1 MAAQPNSHHRHS
13 IGPHPDLP
21 TITEDLLE
29 SESEEDSITDNNILI
44 DDNQSDS
51 GSKVSYANSYAFTL
65 DGVGFDEENSLISG
79 ICNGS
84 VVNNNN
90 ERQHLTPPQNNRG
103 GGSHGDKRLESHR
116 HDDDVEKK
124 ELEHREACRK
134 LGIPWS
140 RTHSDSDLGSDNN
153 DGGGVSAAAK
163 KKVKWPW
170 PDMGGK
176 VSPTSPP
183 TLDTLDEHMRNY
195 ALSNTSGAKKRRKI
209 NTRWNVKNG
218 SALIATIVLIA
229 LCLIGI
235 MVTALTS
242 NSDEDSIEA
251 EVVVMKGHPRPK
263 VSAATQNVHGTV
275 SAETSIHKTKA
286 AKEDDVAAKRLDHDD
301 EEEDCITDVC
311 NVELSHTCLLNYKVN
326 TPTTATDVN
335 TITFELV
342 CEGEAWIGIGFSND
356 GQMVGSEAVLGVPGG
371 VPQKYVLGGKD
382 NSSVMPVAVEKQTL
396 MDASIQYWTKRGLT
410 VMTFTKIMK
419 EEGEVEIRSGENT
432 FLYAQGMGVDL
443 GYHATGESFTLTLP
457 DIVETEE
464 QAVEVATATIEEP
477 IVEDTAP
484 PEEIGSEEATTDDG
498 LDSSCID
505 QQGKFKNRNNKNRSC
520 DWMSKSGDTLH
531 SNLQDRECGIQ
542 SLGTQPSELGLK
554 CRYTC
559 RAYNGCLLK
568 DAQDVASEVDMVQ
581 PPPID
586 EAIDVDD
593 AGGVAAPCTIDVC
606 NLELSHTCLLK
617 YKVNHPTLV
626 TPVNTITLE
635 LVCEGEAWIGIGF
648 SNDGQMIGSEA
659 VLGVP
664 GSVPQK
670 YVLGGKDNSSVMPM
684 AAHKQTLTDASV
696 EYESGL
702 TILKFTKTMKEEG
715 EVEIRS
721 GENTFLYAQGMGVD
735 LGYHATGES
744 FTLSLPGVEEEAPAA
759 DTSIEIPLAGDTFID
774 ASKGLLRY
782 CSWLDIRHWSQ
793 RQIRRDAN
801 CNNELTQASCPTSC
815 SAYIFIDEA
824 PGKSQDTKTIIDN
837 SQDIELMRAP
847 HVPLPRDDCFDT
859 DGYFLDSNS
868 TVRQCDWLNTNLD
881 PLDET
886 RKIYNCGYLKE
897 PTDLGRMCKLSC
909 GMCDW

>member
-29 SESEEDSITDNNILI
+29 SESEDDSSITDDDNIII

-65 DGVGFDEENSLISG
+65 DGVGFDEENSIISG

-90 ERQHLTPPQNNRG
+90 EQQHLTPPQNNRG
-103 GGSHGDKRLESHR
+103 GGSHDGRRLESRHR
-116 HDDDVEKK
+116 HDDDDVEKK
-124 ELEHREACRK
+124 VLEHREACRK

-140 RTHSDSDLGSDNN
+140 SAHSDSDLGSDNN
-153 DGGGVSAAAK
+153 DGGVNAAAAAAVK

-176 VSPTSPP
+176 VSPTPP

-195 ALSNTSGAKKRRKI
+195 ALSNTSGAKKRRK
-209 NTRWNVKNG
+209 NNNSRWNVKNG

-229 LCLIGI
+229 ICLIGI

-242 NSDEDSIEA
+242 NGDKDSIKA

-263 VSAATQNVHGTV
+263 VSAATHNVHGTV

-286 AKEDDVAAKRLDHDD
+286 AKEDAVTAKRLDDD
-301 EEEDCITDVC
+301 DNEEKDCTIDVC
-311 NVELSHTCLLNYKVN
+311 NLKLSHTCLLNYKVN

-356 GQMVGSEAVLGVPGG
+356 GQMIGSEAVLGMPGG

-382 NSSVMPVAVEKQTL
+382 NSSVMPMAAHKQTL
-396 MDASIQYWTKRGLT
+396 MGASIQYWTRRGLT

-432 FLYAQGMGVDL
+432 FLYAQGMDVDL

-464 QAVEVATATIEEP
+464 QQAANATIEEP
-477 IVEDTAP
+477 IVEDTP
-484 PEEIGSEEATTDDG
+484 PEEIGSDEATTTDDG

-531 SNLQDRECGIQ
+531 SSIQDRECGIQ

-568 DAQDVASEVDMVQ
+568 DAQDVVASEVDMVQ

-586 EAIDVDD
+586 EAIDVDV
-593 AGGVAAPCTIDVC
+593 AAEVAAPCTIDVC

-617 YKVNHPTLV
+617 YKVNNPTLV
-626 TPVNTITLE
+626 TPVNTITFE

-648 SNDGQMIGSEA
+648 SNDGQMVGSEA
-659 VLGVP
+659 VLGMP
-664 GSVPQK
+664 GGVPQK
-670 YVLGGKDNSSVMPM
+670 YLLGGKDNSSVMPM

-702 TILKFTKTMKEEG
+702 TILKFTKIMKEEG
-715 EVEIRS
+715 EVEIKS
-721 GENTFLYAQGMGVD
+721 GENTFLYAQGMDVD

-744 FTLSLPGVEEEAPAA
+744 FTLSLPGVEEEASAA
-759 DTSIEIPLAGDTFID
+759 DASIEIPLAGDTFID
-774 ASKGLLRY
+774 ATKGLLRS
-782 CSWLDIRHWSQ
+782 CSWLDIRHWS
-793 RQIRRDAN
+793 
-801 CNNELTQASCPTSC
+801 EL
-815 SAYIFIDEA
+815 Y
-824 PGKSQDTKTIIDN
+824 N
-837 SQDIELMRAP
+837 IE
-847 HVPLPRDDCFDT
+847 
-859 DGYFLDSNS
+859 S
-868 TVRQCDWLNTNLD
+868 
-881 PLDET
+881 
-886 RKIYNCGYLKE
+886 
-897 PTDLGRMCKLSC
+897 LSC
-909 GMCDW
+909 LSNDINTRLTLLISFILSISRSKTNT